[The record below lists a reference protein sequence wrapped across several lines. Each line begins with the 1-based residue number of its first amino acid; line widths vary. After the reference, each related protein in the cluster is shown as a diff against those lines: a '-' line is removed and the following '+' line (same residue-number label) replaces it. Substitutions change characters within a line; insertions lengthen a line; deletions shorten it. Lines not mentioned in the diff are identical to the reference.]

1 MQPPKFSPLP
11 RDTKTMNNR
20 VKFFSVAALLVITVA
35 CSPQTSEQ
43 TADLTSATLPE
54 WEIDPTWP
62 PTLPNDWIL
71 GDIRGLFVADND
83 HLWVVHM
90 PSSLTRQEIGAE
102 MDPPISDCCFTAP
115 PVLEL
120 DPEGNVLRTWGGPS
134 DDYTWFDQ
142 EHGIY
147 IDHNGFVWLGT
158 SNGFHVMK
166 FTQDGDHVL
175 TIGEPGVNMG
185 SNDPT
190 HLGGPAN
197 FFVEPSTNELFIA
210 DGYRNRRVVVFDAA
224 TGEYLRHWGA
234 YGNPPD
240 DDYEY
245 EYPVDVDN
253 PPQQFRTVH
262 GIVGSNDGLIYVA
275 DRRGNRIQAFRQNG
289 EYLMERFVLPET
301 GGSGTGFSLG
311 LSRDPEQSILYLIDG
326 TNQRVWMLRRDDL
339 EILGRFGKP
348 GRQAG
353 EFIRA
358 HMVVLDSRGYLYTG
372 EAGNGRRMQRFK
384 LKTSD

>member
-1 MQPPKFSPLP
+1 MRNRMKLFSA
-11 RDTKTMNNR
+11 
-20 VKFFSVAALLVITVA
+20 AALLFITVA
-35 CSPQTSEQ
+35 CDSQTPQPAPEPTSG
-43 TADLTSATLPE
+43 TLPE
-54 WEIDPTWP
+54 WEVDPTWP

-71 GDIRGLFVADND
+71 GDIRGLFVDEND

-90 PSSLTRQEIGAE
+90 PSSLTRQEIGAAQ
-102 MDPPISDCCFTAP
+102 DPPIADCCFSAP

-120 DPEGNVLRTWGGPS
+120 DPEGNVLQAWGGPGEG
-134 DDYTWFDQ
+134 YHWFDQ

-166 FTQDGDHVL
+166 FTKDGNHVL
-175 TIGEPGVNMG
+175 TIGEPGVNKG
-185 SNDPT
+185 SDDPT

-224 TGEYLRHWGA
+224 TGEYRRHWGA
-234 YGNPPD
+234 YGKPPD
-240 DDYEY
+240 DTYRY
-245 EYPVDVDN
+245 EYPVRPDD
-253 PPQQFRTVH
+253 PPQQYSTVH
-262 GIVGSNDGLIYVA
+262 GIVGSKDGLVYVS
-275 DRRGNRIQAFRQNG
+275 DRRGNRIQVFRQNG
-289 EYLMERFVLPET
+289 AYLMERFVLPET
-301 GGSGTGFSLG
+301 RGSGTGFSLG
-311 LSRDPEQSILYLIDG
+311 LSRDPEQSLLYLIDG
-326 TNQRVWMLRRDDL
+326 TNERVWMLRRSDL
-339 EILGRFGKP
+339 EILGRFGRP

-384 LKTSD
+384 LKAAK

>member
-1 MQPPKFSPLP
+1 MRSRMKVLYLAAFPL
-11 RDTKTMNNR
+11 
-20 VKFFSVAALLVITVA
+20 LTVA
-35 CSPQTSEQ
+35 CGSEVSQ
-43 TADLTSATLPE
+43 EAQASEILPE
-54 WEIDPTWP
+54 WVIDPTWP

-71 GDIRGLFVADND
+71 GDIRGLFVDEND

-102 MDPPISDCCFTAP
+102 QDPPIADCCFAAP
-115 PVLEL
+115 PVLEF
-120 DPEGNVLRTWGGPS
+120 DPEGRVLQAWGGPGEG
-134 DDYTWFDQ
+134 YAWFNQ

-147 IDHNGFVWLGT
+147 VDHNDFVWLGT
-158 SNGFHVMK
+158 SSGFHVMK
-166 FTQDGDHVL
+166 FTRDGEHVL

-224 TGEYLRHWGA
+224 TGEYRRHWGA
-234 YGNPPD
+234 YGEPPD
-240 DDYEY
+240 DDYRY
-245 EYPVDVDN
+245 EYPVRPDD
-253 PPQQFRTVH
+253 PPQQYSTVH
-262 GIVGSNDGLIYVA
+262 GIVGSDDGLIYVA
-275 DRRGNRIQAFRQNG
+275 DRRGNRVQAFRQDG
-289 EYLMERFVLPET
+289 EYLMERFVRPET

-311 LSRDPEQSILYLIDG
+311 LSRDPEQSLLYLIDG

-339 EILGRFGKP
+339 EILGRFGRP

-353 EFIRA
+353 QFIRA

-384 LKTSD
+384 MKSTN

>member
-1 MQPPKFSPLP
+1 M
-11 RDTKTMNNR
+11 R
-20 VKFFSVAALLVITVA
+20 VPVKLFSVAALLLITVA
-35 CSPQTSEQ
+35 CDAQPSQQATE
-43 TADLTSATLPE
+43 LTSATVPE

-71 GDIRGLFVADND
+71 GDIRGLFVDEND

-102 MDPPISDCCFTAP
+102 QDRPMADCCFTAP

-120 DPEGNVLRTWGGPS
+120 DPEGSVLQAWG
-134 DDYTWFDQ
+134 
-142 EHGIY
+142 
-147 IDHNGFVWLGT
+147 GFVWLGT

-166 FTQDGDHVL
+166 FTKDGKHVL

-197 FFVEPSTNELFIA
+197 FFVEPNTNEIFIA
-210 DGYRNRRVVVFDAA
+210 DGYRNRRVVVFDAE

-234 YGNPPD
+234 YGRPPD
-240 DDYEY
+240 DEYRY
-245 EYPVDVDN
+245 EYPVDPDD
-253 PPQQFRTVH
+253 PPQQYSTLH
-262 GIVGSNDGLIYVA
+262 GIVGANDGLLYVA
-275 DRRGNRIQAFRQNG
+275 DRRGNRIQAFSQDG
-289 EYLMERFVLPET
+289 EYLMERFVLPQT

-326 TNQRVWMLRRDDL
+326 TNERVWMLRRADL
-339 EILGRFGKP
+339 EILGRFGRP

-358 HMVVLDSRGYLYTG
+358 HMVVLDSLGYLYTG
-372 EAGNGRRMQRFK
+372 EAGNGRRMQRFMQ
-384 LKTSD
+384 KTAG

>member
-1 MQPPKFSPLP
+1 MRRSGVVLLL
-11 RDTKTMNNR
+11 TM
-20 VKFFSVAALLVITVA
+20 VG
-35 CSPQTSEQ
+35 CSPETPQQAAEP
-43 TADLTSATLPE
+43 TSASVPD
-54 WEIDPTWP
+54 WVVDPTWP

-71 GDIRGLFVADND
+71 GDVRGLFVDDSN

-90 PSSLTRQEIGAE
+90 PSSLTSQEIGATL
-102 MDPPISDCCFTAP
+102 DPPIADCCVPAP

-120 DPEGNVLRTWGGPS
+120 DPEGNVLQAWGGPGEG
-134 DDYTWFDQ
+134 YTWFDQ

-166 FTQDGDHVL
+166 FTQDGHHVL

-190 HLGGPAN
+190 HLGGPAA
-197 FFVEPSTNELFIA
+197 FYVEPSTNELFIA

-224 TGEYLRHWGA
+224 TGAYLRHWGA
-234 YGNPPD
+234 YGRPPD
-240 DDYEY
+240 DDYRY
-245 EYPVDVDN
+245 EYPVRTDD
-253 PPQQFRTVH
+253 PPQQFSTVH
-262 GIVGSNDGLIYVA
+262 GLVGSKDGLLYVS
-275 DRRGNRIQAFRQNG
+275 DRKGNRIQVFRQNG
-289 EYLMERFVLPET
+289 EYLMERFVLPRT
-301 GGSGTGFSLG
+301 GGSGSGFSLG

-326 TNQRVWMLRRDDL
+326 TNERVWMLRRSDL
-339 EILGRFGKP
+339 EILGRFGRP

-353 EFIRA
+353 QFIRA

-372 EAGNGRRMQRFK
+372 EAGDGRRLQRWERR
-384 LKTSD
+384 

>member
-1 MQPPKFSPLP
+1 MRFL
-11 RDTKTMNNR
+11 
-20 VKFFSVAALLVITVA
+20 SVATLLLFTVA
-35 CSPQTSEQ
+35 CGSETTQ
-43 TADLTSATLPE
+43 DAPESTSATLPE
-54 WEIDPTWP
+54 WEVDPTWP

-71 GDIRGLFVADND
+71 GDIRGLFVDDDD

-90 PSSLTRQEIGAE
+90 PSSLTRQEIGAAQ
-102 MDPPISDCCFTAP
+102 DPPIADCCFAAP

-120 DPEGNVLRTWGGPS
+120 DPEGNVLQAWGGPGEG
-134 DDYTWFDQ
+134 YTWFDQ

-147 IDHNGFVWLGT
+147 IDHKGFVWLGT

-166 FTQDGDHVL
+166 FTKDGEHVL
-175 TIGEPGVNMG
+175 TIGEPGVHMG

-224 TGEYLRHWGA
+224 TGEYRRHWGA
-234 YGNPPD
+234 YGGPPD
-240 DDYEY
+240 DTYTY
-245 EYPVDVDN
+245 EYPVELDN
-253 PPQQFRTVH
+253 PPQQYSTVH
-262 GIVGSNDGLIYVA
+262 GIVGAEDGLVYVA
-275 DRRGNRIQAFRQNG
+275 DRRGNRIQIFRQDG

-301 GGSGTGFSLG
+301 RGSGTAFSLG
-311 LSRDPEQSILYLIDG
+311 LSRDPGQSLLYVIDG
-326 TNQRVWMLRRDDL
+326 TNERVWMLRRTDL
-339 EILGRFGKP
+339 EILGRFGRP

-358 HMVVLDSRGYLYTG
+358 HMVALDSRGYLYTG
-372 EAGNGRRMQRFK
+372 EAGNGRRMQRFR
-384 LKTSD
+384 LSTTD